1 MFCTIEF
8 LSLVWFLSFLHYFVL
23 SIIINTRLFP
33 RSTGNSH
40 HQHHRVQGYRD
51 LEETR
56 VQPGAWRHHLQS
68 RCLWHQEKY
77 IIFISAKA
85 HHFYFP
91 EVHNLIFRM
100 YIVFVSLVC
109 FSPNARG
116 IAFTGFSRTV
126 TPKHSVHKL
135 CAWSGEGTSNTLF
148 SMPLWAD
155 AHCMRC
161 WLNRCCRKKFY

>member
-1 MFCTIEF
+1 MNVLYKQIFIPCSLSF
-8 LSLVWFLSFLHYFVL
+8 LHYFVLSIIIFIPCILSFLHYFVL

-40 HQHHRVQGYRD
+40 HQQHRVQGHRD
-51 LEETR
+51 LKETR
-56 VQPGAWRHHLQS
+56 LQPGAWRHHLQS

-91 EVHNLIFRM
+91 EVHTLIFRM
-100 YIVFVSLVC
+100 YIVFVSLIC

-116 IAFTGFSRTV
+116 ITFTGFSRTV
-126 TPKHSVHKL
+126 TPK
-135 CAWSGEGTSNTLF
+135 AF
-148 SMPLWAD
+148 SSQAL
-155 AHCMRC
+155 R
-161 WLNRCCRKKFY
+161 LVR